1 MSAIVPD
8 ECPLKLVISKIFA
21 ENFGGDLIC
30 RMKPFV
36 LKVVSTQTR
45 TRLREVEMTD
55 DFDGNAGRAAEL
67 EVERLLEELVSEI
80 GATETPFEIR
90 SLALKLQTM
99 IDARKEHAS
108 APA

>member
-1 MSAIVPD
+1 
-8 ECPLKLVISKIFA
+8 
-21 ENFGGDLIC
+21 
-30 RMKPFV
+30 
-36 LKVVSTQTR
+36 
-45 TRLREVEMTD
+45 MTD

-80 GATETPFEIR
+80 GATEAPFEIR